1 MHLCF
6 SKENYSVGRETTQ
19 ALVTRKYD
27 YSIQN
32 CHLICFSIQSVPH
45 PEILH
50 PSNEKMRSIYI
61 YCICTGYIIYLL
73 WLLWALTWPT
83 KSLNRRALTTRKFKA
98 SHRSLLMRHGEPL
111 FYLCLPCVTQTL
123 VTGLL
128 QQHGWLRLVLCGA
141 KATLPIEWEHFIAF
155 LARC

>member
-6 SKENYSVGRETTQ
+6 SNENYSVGRETTQ

-50 PSNEKMRSIYI
+50 PSNEQMRSIYI

-73 WLLWALTWPT
+73 GLLRALGWPT
-83 KSLNRRALTTRKFKA
+83 KRRALTTSKFKA
-98 SHRSLLMRHGEPL
+98 SHRTLLMRHGESL
-111 FYLCLPCVTQTL
+111 FCLCLPCATQIR

-128 QQHGWLRLVLCGA
+128 QQHG
-141 KATLPIEWEHFIAF
+141 
-155 LARC
+155 